1 MRESTQEH
9 TRKYKCARQL
19 GIRYPRRED
28 MEINLKYITFVY
40 GEWIYV
46 AQDGKQIKLSSPR

>member
-9 TRKYKCARQL
+9 ARKYKCARQL
-19 GIRYPRRED
+19 GIHYRRWED
-28 MEINLKYITFVY
+28 MEINLKYTTFDY

-46 AQDGKQIKLSSPR
+46 PQDGEEVMLSSPR